1 MSLIKKIFFLLSKQ
15 KQNEIKFLFVL
26 LLFGIILEMSS
37 LGILFPVFELL
48 LDNEVFLKYPILNK
62 LYLFFGNPSQSE
74 IVIFTMLFLLIVFL
88 LKNIFLLFLTWKQSR
103 FAIELS
109 EELNNKLFKG
119 YLNQPYSFHINRNSG
134 ELISNIQNEIQ
145 QFSSLI
151 QSLIFMSLEIA
162 VLTGVVITLFLIE
175 PLGALFISLIMAF
188 SAFILHF
195 LTKKKIIN
203 WGKKRQSA
211 DLNINK
217 NLIQSLSGIKDLIL
231 NSAEIFFHGKYKNEL
246 RSRSKVYI
254 KQLTLMQFPKLY
266 IEFLAIFC
274 MTTLII
280 LMVLLNR
287 PIESFLP
294 TVGIFLAAA
303 FRALPSVNKILGSL
317 QNIKFTKT
325 VIDLLIKEFR
335 IINKNLKSD
344 IFEEIEFEDKISI
357 KNVNFSYE
365 NSDLSALDDINLSIH
380 KGESIGIA
388 GPSGSG
394 KSTLVDII
402 LGLLLPNEGKILV
415 DNKDISNNLKMW
427 QSIIGYVPQS
437 IYLIDDTLINNIA
450 FGLGKEEIDKSKI
463 DQAIK
468 KSQLSNFIQSLPEG
482 LNTNVGE
489 NGVKLSGGQRQRIGI
504 ARALYNKP
512 KILIFDEATSALDV
526 NTEKEVMKSVDFL
539 KGKITMILIAHR
551 LSTLTNCDRIIELKN
566 GKNFKIIN

>member
-1 MSLIKKIFFLLSKQ
+1 MNLFKKVFFLLSKNKQ
-15 KQNEIKFLFVL
+15 KEIKFLLVL
-26 LLFGIILEMSS
+26 LFFGIIFEMGS

-48 LDNEVFLKYPILNK
+48 LNNEVFQKYPFLNNI
-62 LYLFFGNPSQSE
+62 YNFFGNPSQSK
-74 IVIFTMLFLLIVFL
+74 IVIFTMISLLVTFL
-88 LKNIFLLFLTWKQSR
+88 LKNIFLLFLIWKQSK

-119 YLNQPYSFHINRNSG
+119 YINQPYSFHLKRNSG

-162 VLTGVVITLFLIE
+162 VLTGVIITLFIIE
-175 PLGALFISLIMAF
+175 PIGALFISLIMAF
-188 SAFILHF
+188 SAYVLHY
-195 LTKKKIIN
+195 LTKRKIVG
-203 WGKKRQSA
+203 WGQKRQFA

-217 NLIQSLSGIKDLIL
+217 NLIQSFSGIKDLIL
-231 NSAEIFFHGKYKNEL
+231 NSAELFFHGKYKREL
-246 RSRSKVYI
+246 RNRSRVYI

-274 MTTLII
+274 MTSLII
-280 LMVLLNR
+280 MMVLINR

-325 VIDLLIKEFR
+325 VIDLLTREFS
-335 IINKNLKSD
+335 IINKNLKPN
-344 IFEEIEFEDKISI
+344 IFEKIDFKNKISI
-357 KNVNFSYE
+357 KNINFNYE
-365 NSDLSALDDINLSIH
+365 NSDSSALENINLSIM

-402 LGLLLPNEGKILV
+402 LGLLSPTSGNILI
-415 DNKDISNNLKMW
+415 DNKDIFLNLKKW

-437 IYLIDDTLINNIA
+437 IYLIDDSLINNIA
-450 FGLGKEEIDKSKI
+450 FGLSAEEIDNKKI
-463 DQAIK
+463 QEAITK
-468 KSQLSNFIQSLPEG
+468 AQLSKFIKSLDLG

-504 ARALYNKP
+504 ARALYNNP
-512 KILIFDEATSALDV
+512 EILIFDEATSALDV

-539 KGKITMILIAHR
+539 KGKITIILIAHR
-551 LSTLTNCDRIIELKN
+551 LSTLTNCDRIIKLEE
-566 GKNFKIIN
+566 GKIIN

>member
-1 MSLIKKIFFLLSKQ
+1 MSLFKKVFFLISKKKKKELILLS
-15 KQNEIKFLFVL
+15 L
-26 LLFGIILEMSS
+26 LLFVGIIFEMGS

-48 LDNEVFLKYPILNK
+48 LNNQIFDKYPFLNDI
-62 LYLFFGNPSQSE
+62 YIFFGNPTQSQ
-74 IVIFTMLFLLIVFL
+74 IVIFVMISLLITFL
-88 LKNIFLLFLTWKQSR
+88 LKNIFLLFLTWKQSK

-119 YLNQPYSFHINRNSG
+119 YLNQTYSFHIKRNSG

-145 QFSSLI
+145 QFSSFI

-188 SAFILHF
+188 SAFILHY

-203 WGKKRQSA
+203 WGKKRQLA

-217 NLIQSLSGIKDLIL
+217 NLIQSFSGIKDLIL
-231 NSAEIFFHGKYKNEL
+231 NSAEFFFQDKYKKEL
-246 RSRSKVYI
+246 RDRSKVYI

-274 MTTLII
+274 MSSLII
-280 LMVLLNR
+280 LMVLINR
-287 PIESFLP
+287 PLESFLP

-325 VIDLLIKEFR
+325 VIDLLIKEFS
-335 IINKNLKSD
+335 IIDNNIKPKFIEKIDFKN
-344 IFEEIEFEDKISI
+344 EIIV
-357 KNVNFSYE
+357 KNVNFYYE
-365 NSDLSALDDINLSIH
+365 DSDLITLENINFSIK
-380 KGESIGIA
+380 KGDSVGIT

-402 LGLLLPNEGKILV
+402 LGLLHPSEGNIFV
-415 DNKDISNNLKMW
+415 DNIDTFLNLKKW

-437 IYLIDDTLINNIA
+437 IYLTDDSLINNIA
-450 FGLGKEEIDKSKI
+450 FGLSKEEIDNKKI
-463 DQAIK
+463 EEAIIK
-468 KSQLSNFIQSLPEG
+468 AQLSKFIESLPER

-504 ARALYNKP
+504 ARALYNNP
-512 KILIFDEATSALDV
+512 EILIFDEATSSLDE
-526 NTEKEVMKSVDFL
+526 NTESEVMKSVDFL

-551 LSTLTNCDRIIELKN
+551 LSTLKNCDRIIQLNE
-566 GKNFKIIN
+566 GKIIS

>member
-1 MSLIKKIFFLLSKQ
+1 MSLFKKVFFLISKKKKKELILLS
-15 KQNEIKFLFVL
+15 L
-26 LLFGIILEMSS
+26 LLFVGIIFEMGS

-48 LDNEVFLKYPILNK
+48 LNNQIFDKYPFLNNI
-62 LYLFFGNPSQSE
+62 YIFFGNPTQSQ
-74 IVIFTMLFLLIVFL
+74 IVIFVMISLLITFL
-88 LKNIFLLFLTWKQSR
+88 LKNIFLLFLTWKQSK

-119 YLNQPYSFHINRNSG
+119 YLNQTYSFHIKRNSG

-145 QFSSLI
+145 QFSSFI

-188 SAFILHF
+188 SAFILHY

-203 WGKKRQSA
+203 WGKKRQLA

-217 NLIQSLSGIKDLIL
+217 NLIQSFSGIKDLIL
-231 NSAEIFFHGKYKNEL
+231 NSAEFFFQDKYKKEL
-246 RSRSKVYI
+246 RDRSKVYI

-274 MTTLII
+274 MSSLII
-280 LMVLLNR
+280 LMVLINR
-287 PIESFLP
+287 PLESFLP

-325 VIDLLIKEFR
+325 VIDLLIKEFS
-335 IINKNLKSD
+335 IIDNNIKPKFIEKIDFKN
-344 IFEEIEFEDKISI
+344 EIIV
-357 KNVNFSYE
+357 KNVNFYYE
-365 NSDLSALDDINLSIH
+365 DSDLITLENINFSIK
-380 KGESIGIA
+380 KGDSVGIT

-402 LGLLLPNEGKILV
+402 LGLLHPSEGNIFV
-415 DNKDISNNLKMW
+415 DNIDTFLNLKKW

-437 IYLIDDTLINNIA
+437 IYLTDDSLINNIA
-450 FGLGKEEIDKSKI
+450 FGLSKEEIDNKKI
-463 DQAIK
+463 EEAIIK
-468 KSQLSNFIQSLPEG
+468 AQLSKFIESLPER

-504 ARALYNKP
+504 ARALYNNP
-512 KILIFDEATSALDV
+512 EILIFDEATSSLDE
-526 NTEKEVMKSVDFL
+526 NTESEVMKSVDFL

-551 LSTLTNCDRIIELKN
+551 LSTLKNCDRIIQLNE
-566 GKNFKIIN
+566 GKIIS

>member
-1 MSLIKKIFFLLSKQ
+1 M
-15 KQNEIKFLFVL
+15 
-26 LLFGIILEMSS
+26 GS

-48 LDNEVFLKYPILNK
+48 LDNEIFLKYPILNK
-62 LYLFFGNPSQSE
+62 LYVFFGNPSQSE

-162 VLTGVVITLFLIE
+162 VLIGVIITLFLIE
-175 PLGALFISLIMAF
+175 PLGALFISIIMAF
-188 SAFILHF
+188 SAFVLHF

-231 NSAEIFFHGKYKNEL
+231 NSAEFFFHSKYKNEL

-335 IINKNLKSD
+335 IINQNLKSD
-344 IFEEIEFEDKISI
+344 IFEEIEFEDKIYI
-357 KNVNFSYE
+357 KNVSFSYE
-365 NSDLSALDDINLSIH
+365 NSDLSALDEINLSIH

-402 LGLLLPNEGKILV
+402 LGLLSPNDGKILV

-450 FGLGKEEIDKSKI
+450 FGLGKDEIDNSKI
-463 DQAIK
+463 DEAIK

-504 ARALYNKP
+504 ARALYNEP
-512 KILIFDEATSALDV
+512 KILIFDEATSALDI

-551 LSTLTNCDRIIELKN
+551 LSTLTNCDRIVELKN
-566 GKNFKIIN
+566 GKILK

>member
-1 MSLIKKIFFLLSKQ
+1 MNLFKKVFFLLSKKKQ
-15 KQNEIKFLFVL
+15 KEISVLFL
-26 LLFGIILEMSS
+26 LLFFGIIFEMGS

-48 LDNEVFLKYPILNK
+48 LDNEIFLKYPILNK
-62 LYLFFGNPSQSE
+62 LYVFFGNPSQSE

-162 VLTGVVITLFLIE
+162 VLIGVIITLFLIE
-175 PLGALFISLIMAF
+175 PLGALFISIIMAF
-188 SAFILHF
+188 SAFVLHF

-231 NSAEIFFHGKYKNEL
+231 NSAEFFFHSKYKNEL

-335 IINKNLKSD
+335 IINQNLKSD
-344 IFEEIEFEDKISI
+344 IFEEIEFEDKIYI
-357 KNVNFSYE
+357 KNVSFSYE
-365 NSDLSALDDINLSIH
+365 NSDLSALDEINLSIH

-402 LGLLLPNEGKILV
+402 LGLLSPNDGKILV

-450 FGLGKEEIDKSKI
+450 FGLGKDEIDNSKI
-463 DQAIK
+463 DEAIK

-504 ARALYNKP
+504 ARALYNEP
-512 KILIFDEATSALDV
+512 KILIFDEATSALDI

-551 LSTLTNCDRIIELKN
+551 LSTLTNCDRIVELKN
-566 GKNFKIIN
+566 GKILK

>member
-1 MSLIKKIFFLLSKQ
+1 MSLFKKVFFLISKKKKKELILLS
-15 KQNEIKFLFVL
+15 L
-26 LLFGIILEMSS
+26 LLFVGIIFEMGS

-48 LDNEVFLKYPILNK
+48 LNNQIFDKYPFLNDI
-62 LYLFFGNPSQSE
+62 YIFFGNPTQSQ
-74 IVIFTMLFLLIVFL
+74 IVIFVMISLLITFL
-88 LKNIFLLFLTWKQSR
+88 LKNIFLLFLTWKQSK

-119 YLNQPYSFHINRNSG
+119 YLNQTYSFHIKRNSG

-145 QFSSLI
+145 QFSSFI

-188 SAFILHF
+188 SAFILHY

-203 WGKKRQSA
+203 WGKKRQLA

-217 NLIQSLSGIKDLIL
+217 NLIQSFSGIKDLIL
-231 NSAEIFFHGKYKNEL
+231 NSAEFFFQDKYKKEL
-246 RSRSKVYI
+246 RDRSKVYI

-274 MTTLII
+274 MSSLII
-280 LMVLLNR
+280 LMVLINR
-287 PIESFLP
+287 PLESFLP

-325 VIDLLIKEFR
+325 VIDLLIKEFS
-335 IINKNLKSD
+335 IIDNNIKPKFIEKIDFKN
-344 IFEEIEFEDKISI
+344 EIIV
-357 KNVNFSYE
+357 KNVNFYYE
-365 NSDLSALDDINLSIH
+365 DSDLITLENINFSIK
-380 KGESIGIA
+380 KGDSIGIT

-402 LGLLLPNEGKILV
+402 LGLLHPSEGNIFV
-415 DNKDISNNLKMW
+415 DNIDTFLNLKKW

-437 IYLIDDTLINNIA
+437 IYLTDDSLINNIA
-450 FGLGKEEIDKSKI
+450 FGLSKEEIDNKKI
-463 DQAIK
+463 EEAIIK
-468 KSQLSNFIQSLPEG
+468 AQLSKFIESLPER

-504 ARALYNKP
+504 ARALYNNP
-512 KILIFDEATSALDV
+512 EILIFDEATSSLDE
-526 NTEKEVMKSVDFL
+526 NTESEVMKSVDFL

-551 LSTLTNCDRIIELKN
+551 LSTLKNCDRIIQLNE
-566 GKNFKIIN
+566 GKIIS